1 MRRTDNVRRGLKILG
16 NEFEGGGGRIDL
28 GVDRNQLRAF
38 VNTAVNLQVQSQ
50 VKS

>member
-1 MRRTDNVRRGLKILG
+1 VRRTDNVKRGLKILG
-16 NEFEGGGGRIDL
+16 NELEGGGRIDV